1 MKKLVAI
8 IVGGTGQFGIITS
21 NLLLKK
27 NYKVVV
33 TTRNI
38 KKKKLFNK
46 NKNLDVVKLDIYNKE
61 SIKKLLI
68 KYKPQIIF
76 YYAGQSSP
84 SKSFSNKKEWKVR
97 IRYST

>member
-46 NKNLDVVKLDIYNKE
+46 NKNIYLVKLDFY
-61 SIKKLLI
+61 KK
-68 KYKPQIIF
+68 
-76 YYAGQSSP
+76 
-84 SKSFSNKKEWKVR
+84 
-97 IRYST
+97 

>member
-38 KKKKLFNK
+38 KKKN
-46 NKNLDVVKLDIYNKE
+46 Y
-61 SIKKLLI
+61 LI
-68 KYKPQIIF
+68 KIKISMWSNLIF
-76 YYAGQSSP
+76 ITKKV
-84 SKSFSNKKEWKVR
+84 SKN
-97 IRYST
+97 Y